1 MALSRLSSCI
11 TDIKSRKTLN
21 MLKLNEQ
28 KTEFF
33 IAVPDHLKSKVP
45 SVSLLVGDKVI
56 EPSENVRNLG
66 VLFDSSMC
74 MHFHITTLCSSLT
87 YQLRNI
93 NRIHKFMHFDTCH
106 LIIRALILSR
116 LDYGNGLL
124 FGSNIS
130 DIQRLQRIQN
140 WAVKLICRATK
151 YDNATPCLR
160 ELHWLPVSE
169 RVTVFKCLSGTAPG
183 YLSSCLSLHKPRR
196 ANLRSASDTTQLTQH
211 STIKTLQSASN
222 RTFTYVAPSLWN
234 NLPTPMRTCD
244 SLQVFKKSVKTYL
257 YPNVV

>member
-1 MALSRLSSCI
+1 MLGIRNRHI
-11 TDIKSRKTLN
+11 RHLN
-21 MLKLNEQ
+21 Q
-28 KTEFF
+28 
-33 IAVPDHLKSKVP
+33 
-45 SVSLLVGDKVI
+45 I

-66 VLFDSSMC
+66 VLFDSSMS
-74 MHFHITTLCSSLT
+74 MHFHITNLCSSLT

-93 NRIHKFMHFDTCH
+93 TRIRKFMDFDTCH

-140 WAVKLICRATK
+140 WAAKLICRATK
-151 YDNATPCLR
+151 YVHATPGLQ

-169 RVTVFKCLSGTAPG
+169 RVTFKILVTVFKCLSGTAPG
-183 YLSSCLSLHKPRR
+183 YLSSCLSLHKPWR

-211 STIKTLQSASN
+211 STIRTLQSASN

-234 NLPTPMRTCD
+234 NLPIPMRTCD